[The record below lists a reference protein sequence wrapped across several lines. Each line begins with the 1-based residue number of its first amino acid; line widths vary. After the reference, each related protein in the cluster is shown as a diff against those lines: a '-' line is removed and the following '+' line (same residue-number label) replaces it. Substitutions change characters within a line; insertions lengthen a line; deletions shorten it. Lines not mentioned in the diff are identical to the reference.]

1 MSRVLFSLCS
11 AVCFSVLSQQA
22 AISSIELQFET
33 YLGFTCGSKAN
44 VKSGFQIQR
53 DTTYRINRAGSGKNS
68 IVIDLVSMTFT
79 NNALADG
86 KTYHEQSKIEDVK
99 IQNDTLSFYI
109 NAVSRISKTPYTE
122 YFFIALKPAPN
133 SIFSINLWKNP
144 RYGNIGGT
152 YLTDSYAKMKINYS
166 DSN

>member
-11 AVCFSVLSQQA
+11 AVCLSVFSQENT
-22 AISSIELQFET
+22 ITSIALQFET

-44 VKSGFQIQR
+44 VKSGFQIQE
-53 DTTYRINRAGSGKNS
+53 DTTYKINRMGVGKNN
-68 IVIDLVSMTFT
+68 IVIDLVSKTFT
-79 NNALADG
+79 NDAFADG
-86 KTYHEQSKIEDVK
+86 KSYHEQTKIEDIK
-99 IQNDTLSFYI
+99 IKNDTLSFYI